1 MLLMSAPIVVRISG
15 APVACAEGVK
25 DTWREIATWIGEN
38 LATRFGEKVQVA
50 YLDLFDPACP
60 PLPPNAQLPLVYI
73 DDEIFSSGG
82 KLNGPAIRR
91 RIEALISSADGNN

>member
-1 MLLMSAPIVVRISG
+1 MGAPIVVRIIG

-50 YLDLFDPACP
+50 YLDLFDPTCP
-60 PLPPNAQLPLVYI
+60 SLPPDAQLPVVYI
-73 DDEIFSSGG
+73 ADELFSSGG
-82 KLNGPAIRR
+82 KVNGPAIRR
-91 RIEALISSADGNN
+91 RIEALISSADGNS